1 MPMDQI
7 DDKYNSLM
15 HELKRK
21 KDLVDKLMIKSL
33 FIRHTQPKKRQV
45 AKHLPSLVS
54 TMKEKKRREATA
66 GSRMDRSNSNPSTDS
81 IFESKLEQQVV
92 EPESLWRR
100 KVPPTED

>member
-21 KDLVDKLMIKSL
+21 RDLVDKQMVKSL
-33 FIRHTQPKKRQV
+33 FIRQQPKKKSQV

-54 TMKEKKRREATA
+54 TIKEKKRRDATA
-66 GSRMDRSNSNPSTDS
+66 GSSMDRSNSKDSTDS

-100 KVPPTED
+100 KAPPTED